1 MAPRP
6 HILNMADALSDVII
20 KKFAAKF

>member
-6 HILNMADALSDVII
+6 HILNMADALSDLII